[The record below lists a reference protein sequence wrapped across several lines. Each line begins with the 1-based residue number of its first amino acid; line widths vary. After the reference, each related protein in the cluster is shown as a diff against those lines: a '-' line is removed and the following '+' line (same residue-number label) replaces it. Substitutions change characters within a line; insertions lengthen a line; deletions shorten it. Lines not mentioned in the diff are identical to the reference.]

1 MRAYP
6 RNSDPKSPN
15 RRLSYHKTTKEIKL
29 QLQEEML
36 VSFQTVTQCVTKVVV
51 FKFEDQ

>member
-1 MRAYP
+1 MKQQKKL
-6 RNSDPKSPN
+6 NS
-15 RRLSYHKTTKEIKL
+15 

-51 FKFEDQ
+51 FNFEDQ